1 MADSKLKLDTPAE
14 LGMSDAMRVKLREL
28 CATRGVIVVT
38 GPAGSG
44 TTTTLYALVRN
55 VDAYLYT
62 IFMIGDTEGRKLQ
75 QITPLEI
82 DPNDDL
88 ATTITRAV
96 RKEANVILCD
106 PLKDAAT
113 AQALFSK

>member
-1 MADSKLKLDTPAE
+1 M
-14 LGMSDAMRVKLREL
+14 
-28 CATRGVIVVT
+28 
-38 GPAGSG
+38 
-44 TTTTLYALVRN
+44 RN

-62 IFMIGDTEGRKLQ
+62 FFTIGDTEGRKLQ

-88 ATTITRAV
+88 ATTLTRAI

-106 PLKDAAT
+106 PPKDAA
-113 AQALFSK
+113 AVQAMRYRMCGTS